1 VSALSNRVCLG
12 GANSF
17 HDVLLIRS
25 LLTVTEDS
33 DMIEVSR
40 IYYCPASLVND
51 RLFTI
56 LFLDVRSNN
65 VRAEIRTRWLMRRRQ
80 VR

>member
-1 VSALSNRVCLG
+1 VSALSNCVCLG

-33 DMIEVSR
+33 NMIEVSK
-40 IYYCPASLVND
+40 IYYLPASLVND
-51 RLFTI
+51 RLFTT
-56 LFLDVRSNN
+56 LFFDARSNN
-65 VRAEIRTRWLMRRRQ
+65 VRAEIRTCWLMRRR
-80 VR
+80 